1 MARLWFTAFF
11 AVFFAG
17 FAQAAE
23 VKTELNGRQFHLNI
37 EFEKGYS
44 DVNTLK
50 LEKSYIISF
59 QTAEDVQ
66 YSEEFWD
73 SPVSQAFVHEEGDR
87 KKLIIDFAGE
97 PVEPQVSTDTKKL
110 TVSFVF
116 PEVAPV
122 PQDGVKGAYVRMIT
136 GLGIVLAVILV
147 LFWLIRA
154 ALKRRTLSEL
164 PGTGRLLGKVDLE
177 IRKSLYFYELGEYI
191 YIFGV
196 TDMSVNL
203 IEKITDE
210 DEINRIKSGFSR
222 KSEFGPYL
230 NFFSKGSDLKGDLDA
245 SRNIIRE
252 KLESVKKR

>member
-164 PGTGRLLGKVDLE
+164 PG
-177 IRKSLYFYELGEYI
+177 
-191 YIFGV
+191 V